1 MTHAPTRS
9 TQFLTGLSTLLLV
22 VSIGF
27 GVFLLVGAVAG
38 FGPNGGAVAIH
49 TDVDTGRVVDLPRGA
64 MPPDHVDVTVRVNDA
79 SRAQLRWAAAR
90 DLAPGA
96 VVVAAV
102 WLLRGLL
109 RSVRDGD
116 PFTETNVRRLRAL
129 ALVVLI
135 GVPLATF
142 VSSLFAGELATS
154 AGLNGPGIQLTVPG
168 NALLGGLAIFVLA
181 EVFAA
186 RVRLRDDLEGTI

>member
-9 TQFLTGLSTLLLV
+9 TQFLTSLSTLLLV
-22 VSIGF
+22 LSIGF

-49 TDVDTGRVVDLPRGA
+49 TEVDGERIVDLPRGA
-64 MPPDHVDVTVRVNDA
+64 MRPDHVDVTVRVGDA

-96 VVVAAV
+96 VVVAAI

-109 RSVRDGD
+109 KSVRGGD

-135 GVPLATF
+135 GVPLATY
-142 VSSLFAGELATS
+142 VGSIFAGALATS
-154 AGLNGPGIQLTVPG
+154 AGLNGPGTQLTLPG
-168 NALLGGLAIFVLA
+168 NAFLGGLATFVLA

-186 RVRLRDDLEGTI
+186 GVRLRDDLEGTI